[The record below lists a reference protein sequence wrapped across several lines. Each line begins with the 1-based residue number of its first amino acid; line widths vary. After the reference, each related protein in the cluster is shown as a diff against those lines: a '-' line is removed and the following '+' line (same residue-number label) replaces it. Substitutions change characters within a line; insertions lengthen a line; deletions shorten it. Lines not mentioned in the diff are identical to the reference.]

1 MLQPPSPSSYPAG
14 TLQQLDLLP
23 AHPSLIKPAKWLH
36 YFWHYLEDCLYLLG
50 SKMTQLNWWNLKCT
64 HSAFSYPTDRNS
76 GEQAV
81 LQITWLSPHVIF
93 GSWSWRGYTKMECA
107 VVQSS
112 ELLKIPE
119 RTGHFTWSS
128 QPAVAIEGHSL
139 KLVQERR
146 YWLRR
151 AGTSDVPGQSLLFEQ
166 GLWAQDDTPPSPIV
180 NISLLLCKEL

>member
-1 MLQPPSPSSYPAG
+1 MLQLPSPPSCPAG

-23 AHPSLIKPAKWLH
+23 AYPSFIKPAKWLH

-50 SKMTQLNWWNLKCT
+50 SKMMEPEEY

-81 LQITWLSPHVIF
+81 LQITWLSPHAIF
-93 GSWSWRGYTKMECA
+93 ESWSWRGYTKMECA

-112 ELLKIPE
+112 ELLKLPE

-128 QPAVAIEGHSL
+128 QPAVAIKGHSL

-151 AGTSDVPGQSLLFEQ
+151 AGTPDVPGQSLLFEQ